1 MDLDQVVDVTGVR
14 VLSRYV
20 VELDFA
26 DGERRVVDLEPFLT
40 GPVFRPLVE
49 DYTLFRAV
57 EVDPELGTIAW
68 PNGADI
74 SPRTLRRRSRA
85 AMPNPIP

>member
-1 MDLDQVVDVTGVR
+1 MELEAVIDVTDVR

-26 DGERRVVDLEPFLT
+26 DGERRVLDLEPLLT
-40 GPVFRPLVE
+40 GPIFRPLVE
-49 DYTLFRAV
+49 DYSLFRAAA
-57 EVDPELGTIAW
+57 VDAELGTVVW

-85 AMPNPIP
+85 AVPEPL